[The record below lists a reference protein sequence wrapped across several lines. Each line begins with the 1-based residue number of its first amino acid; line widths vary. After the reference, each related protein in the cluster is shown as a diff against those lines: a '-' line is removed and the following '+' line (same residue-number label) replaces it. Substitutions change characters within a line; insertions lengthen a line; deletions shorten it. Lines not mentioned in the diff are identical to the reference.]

1 LEDKSVRKKTQETFL
16 PLLGGLGNQLF
27 QLSAALH
34 NNPGGDIRLISD
46 LGHQRRNRNGNP
58 DIESFSLPKKVILS
72 KTHVSHTVCTKA
84 FNLLLKSGVQMQ
96 GNTFTTV
103 VARIISRIIL
113 CVHNRKILRFH
124 ISKGVGYSEWNPSVK
139 SQMAIGYFQSYVWTS
154 TQKVKE
160 ELSKLR
166 IISPSPNFL
175 ALEKHLSTTSFIAIH
190 VRLTDYESEP
200 VIGTLDSMYFHR
212 ALKNI
217 SDFDRFEIWLFSDD
231 PQRALEMLPSE
242 VKLKCN
248 TFTKSGISANE
259 EWQLMRY
266 ASEFYISNST
276 YSWWAARLAFNSSA
290 KVFVPKPWFAA
301 GPQPNK
307 LIPSEWVEVG
317 RFK

>member
-1 LEDKSVRKKTQETFL
+1 MRKKTQETSL

-34 NNPGGDIRLISD
+34 NNPAGDIRLISD
-46 LGHQRRNRNGNP
+46 LGHQRRNQNGNP
-58 DIESFSLPKKVILS
+58 DIESFSLPKKVIQS
-72 KTHVSHTVCTKA
+72 KNHASHTVCTKA
-84 FNLLLKSGVQMQ
+84 FNLLLK
-96 GNTFTTV
+96 
-103 VARIISRIIL
+103 RIIL

-154 TQKVKE
+154 TEKVKA
-160 ELSKLR
+160 ELSELR
-166 IISPSPNFL
+166 IIAPSPNFL
-175 ALEKHLSTTSFIAIH
+175 ELEKHLSANRFIAIH

-200 VIGTLDSMYFHR
+200 VIGILDSAYFHR

-231 PQRALEMLPSE
+231 PQRALDMLPSE
-242 VKLKCN
+242 VKRKCN

-301 GPQPNK
+301 GSQPNK
-307 LIPSEWVEVG
+307 LIPPEWVEVG